1 MKNSR
6 RRSGSERDFRD
17 REIFSELRVPPNLH
31 LVLRVDGRAFTSLTD
46 RLGFEKPYDRRFAD
60 AMASTAARLVKDAGL
75 GAVMAYTFSDEINL
89 LIPRDRVP
97 FAGRVEKLV
106 SVSASCASAYLVKEL
121 RERGVDT
128 GEETISFDSRCIPLR
143 TDEVPG
149 YMAWRQ
155 AEAWRNHVNSYGYW
169 ALRKKGL
176 GPREA
181 AERLKGMKAHDVH
194 ELLYSEFGI
203 NLGRTPVWQRRGM
216 VAYKVVVPVR
226 GVLRRRVTVDRHPP
240 FFDDPEGERLVL
252 SLVEKGY
259 VDIDGWE
266 GVMKR
271 DQRAGAG

>member
-1 MKNSR
+1 MRNSH
-6 RRSGSERDFRD
+6 RRSESERDFRD
-17 REIFSELRVPPNLH
+17 REIFSELRIPPNLH
-31 LVLRVDGRAFTSLTD
+31 LVLRVDGRAFTSLTN
-46 RLGFEKPYDRRFAD
+46 RLGFEKPHDRRFAD
-60 AMASTAARLVKDAGL
+60 AMASTAARLVNDAGL

-106 SVSASCASAYLVKEL
+106 SVSASCASAYLVEEL

-128 GEETISFDSRCIPLR
+128 GEETISFDSRCVPLR

-155 AEAWRNHVNSYGYW
+155 TEAWRNHVNSYGYW

-176 GPREA
+176 SPREA
-181 AERLKGMKAHDVH
+181 SERLRGMKAHDVH

-226 GVLRRRVTVDRHPP
+226 GVLRRKITVDRHPP
-240 FFDDPEGERLVL
+240 FFDDPEGERLIL
-252 SLVEKGY
+252 SLLERGY

-266 GVMKR
+266 GVMGR
-271 DQRAGAG
+271 DQRAGVR